1 MNNCLIEQPGLTQF
15 LLALLSKCR
24 PQVGTDLERPRQ
36 SEEGKNM
43 CANDVCDVFT
53 PSGDKAA
60 RLKDRL
66 LEVAGLSEIFKALGD
81 ETRTK
86 ILYLLSLEEL
96 CVCNLA
102 QILDISVPAVSHHL
116 RLLRALRL
124 VKYRREGKT
133 VCYSLDDEH
142 IVNMIRQ
149 AQEHFA
155 EDR

>member
-1 MNNCLIEQPGLTQF
+1 MPT
-15 LLALLSKCR
+15 
-24 PQVGTDLERPRQ
+24 
-36 SEEGKNM
+36 
-43 CANDVCDVFT
+43 NDVCDVFT
-53 PSGDKAA
+53 PSGSRTA

-96 CVCNLA
+96 CVCDLA
-102 QILDISVPAVSHHL
+102 AILDMSLPAVSHHL